1 MSQKSYDKS
10 PVLYLIATPIGNM
23 DDITFRAIEVLKSV
37 KVIFSE
43 DTRITNQLLKHY
55 NIKNKLISSHQYNEK
70 ENIDKLLEYLNNGF
84 DVGLVTDRGT
94 PIISDPGYYLSEAAI
109 KSGFNVVSIPGAT
122 AFVSALIVSNIESL
136 PFTFYGFLNSKQS
149 KRRKELEKIKFL
161 EPTMIFYEAPHRLTE
176 TLSDMLDILGN
187 RKCSISREITKKFE
201 EVYRGNLVDIIEQTM
216 DVKGEIV
223 IVVEGNK
230 SVNTYSNLTIVE
242 HVNLYIK
249 EGYNSKD
256 AIKLV
261 AKERQLNKNEV
272 YIEYHNNDKR

>member
-1 MSQKSYDKS
+1 MSQKSYDNS

-23 DDITFRAIEVLKSV
+23 DDITFRAIKILESV

-43 DTRITNQLLKHY
+43 DTRITNQLLQHY

-70 ENIDKLLEYLNNGF
+70 ENIEKLLEYLNAGQ

-94 PIISDPGYYLSEAAI
+94 PVISDPGYYLAQAAENA
-109 KSGFNVVSIPGAT
+109 GFNVVSIPGAT
-122 AFVSALIVSNIESL
+122 AFVSALIVSGIDTQ
-136 PFTFYGFLNSKQS
+136 PFTFYGFLNSKQA
-149 KRRKELEKIKFL
+149 KRKKELEKIKYL

-176 TLSDMLDILGN
+176 TLTDMLEILGN

-201 EVYRGNLVDIIEQTM
+201 EVYRGNLIDIISQTT

-223 IVVEGNK
+223 IVIEGNK
-230 SVNTYSNLTIVE
+230 NVNTYSNLSIIE

-272 YIEYHNNDKR
+272 YMEYHSNDKR

>member
-23 DDITFRAIEVLKSV
+23 DDITFRAIKILESV

-70 ENIDKLLEYLNNGF
+70 ENVEKLLEYLNAGH

-94 PIISDPGYYLSEAAI
+94 PVISDPGYYLAQAAQDA
-109 KSGFNVVSIPGAT
+109 GFNVVSVPGAT
-122 AFVSALIVSNIESL
+122 AFVSALIVSGVDAQ

-149 KRRKELEKIKFL
+149 KRRKELEKIKSL

-176 TLSDMLDILGN
+176 TLTDMLEILGN

-201 EVYRGNLVDIIEQTM
+201 EVYRGNLVDIIEQTR

-230 SVNTYSNLTIVE
+230 SVNNFDNLTIIE

-261 AKERQLNKNEV
+261 AKERQLNKNDV
-272 YIEYHNNDKR
+272 YMEYHNNDKR